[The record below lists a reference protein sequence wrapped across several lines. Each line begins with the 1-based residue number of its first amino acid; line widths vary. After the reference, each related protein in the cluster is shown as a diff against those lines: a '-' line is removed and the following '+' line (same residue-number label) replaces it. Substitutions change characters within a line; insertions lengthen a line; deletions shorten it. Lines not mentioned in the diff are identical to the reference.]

1 MDTHRQRRPECGGF
15 LLPTDTTADRPV
27 RGHPAW
33 SFVRVSEELRVVR
46 KVDVTLIDDL
56 DGMSADDTVVFGYRG
71 TWFEIDLSAENA
83 AQIHGLLTEWS
94 NRGRRSEDISTAR
107 RRTAADRAETAAIR
121 TWARGHGFAIA
132 DRGRI
137 ADSVVAAYRTRARPP
152 SREDATCP
160 RRRGR

>member
-1 MDTHRQRRPECGGF
+1 M
-15 LLPTDTTADRPV
+15 
-27 RGHPAW
+27 
-33 SFVRVSEELRVVR
+33 SEELRVVR

-94 NRGRRSEDISTAR
+94 TRGRRSEDISTAR

-160 RRRGR
+160 RRRGRES